1 MFTPSVHRE
10 RMSLLELLLVLPS
23 QKCVTVS
30 YAFKKILMHWNEYL
44 PDANHGIYLPA
55 ATVIYQLSPE
65 HLARQRAS
73 SNPVTWELALPV
85 WASTYTEF
93 L

>member
-1 MFTPSVHRE
+1 MA
-10 RMSLLELLLVLPS
+10 LLELLLKLPS
-23 QKCVTVS
+23 SACTSVS
-30 YAFKKILMHWNEYL
+30 YSFKKILMRWNEYL

-65 HLARQRAS
+65 QLERQQAGS
-73 SNPVTWELALPV
+73 SSVTWELALPL
-85 WASTYTEF
+85 WASTYADF